1 MYLSIRLG
9 RTRIRSTHTR
19 FPGHDLFLSTER
31 RKHEETGGGVMEKK
45 EEQQE
50 LEDERREAAIASTP
64 SLQPNFKPKRGITQ
78 AQLSKLQVLFPL
90 PLYQSHFISLKKGL
104 YFLQFFI
111 AEI

>member
-1 MYLSIRLG
+1 M
-9 RTRIRSTHTR
+9 
-19 FPGHDLFLSTER
+19 
-31 RKHEETGGGVMEKK
+31 MEKK